1 MNKRSMYLEEIKLQN
16 VVYCL
21 FVVAIHLFT
30 AEILQIPIFF
40 FIQRF
45 LFVAIFGFI
54 FLSGMKQFLHIND
67 KNIFTYYK
75 TRFKKVFLPYI
86 IAVVVYWIVYKLFNC
101 TEVSFIELPF
111 NILFGNLASH
121 FYFIIAISQ
130 LYILTPL
137 LNVIIQKYNK
147 KLILCVSFFMTIITA
162 LFFCKYSVYNR
173 LFSRYI
179 FCYVCGCYAGRYYD
193 NFLNKILKYKR
204 YIYATFIAT
213 LVIELSEAYLLR
225 LGLVSLVAQQI
236 ITTLYMPI
244 AILFIYSV
252 SFMLSKKFPAQN
264 TKLINIIDRNSY
276 LIYLYHTLPIF
287 FADRILEWIGI
298 PNIFYYELFRVF
310 ITITL
315 LTLMILLWHYIK
327 NGKEFI
333 KK

>member
-1 MNKRSMYLEEIKLQN
+1 MYLEEIKLQN

-173 LFSRYI
+173 LFSRYL
-179 FCYVCGCYAGRYYD
+179 FCYVCGCYAGKYYD
-193 NFLNKILKYKR
+193 DFLNKISKYKQ
-204 YIYATFIAT
+204 YIYGLFVVSLI
-213 LVIELSEAYLLR
+213 VELSGAYLLR
-225 LGLVSLVAQQI
+225 LGLISAVVQQI

-244 AILFIYSV
+244 AVMFIYSV
-252 SFMLSKKFPAQN
+252 SFTISEKFSLQN
-264 TKLINIIDRNSY
+264 TKIINTIDRNSY

-287 FADRILEWIGI
+287 VSDRILGCTGI
-298 PNIFYYELFRVF
+298 SNIFYYVLFRVL

-315 LTLMILLWHYIK
+315 LTIMILSWHCIK
-327 NGKEFI
+327 SRKR
-333 KK
+333 